1 MDSSRSSQAVQVRRI
16 HAEGLHSF
24 SGSAGRIHADT
35 LSRPVCDEA
44 SQGST
49 DSAGAQ
55 AGCHGQSATKLVRTP
70 QLQ

>member
-35 LSRPVCDEA
+35 LSRPVCDES

-55 AGCHGQSATKLVRTP
+55 AG
-70 QLQ
+70 